1 VSEELLSEELSPY
14 RPASNDAAS
23 KGERTRREKKHWKSV
38 LRQRLIVA
46 TIVVSDVF
54 LASLVWSLAY
64 LLQSIWGN
72 GELNGAAVAAIA
84 PSIAMWVGL
93 RALLGLYPGYGLDS
107 VERLRRHTYSVFAT
121 LAMLT
126 VFSVALQVGDQ
137 LSRRLLMLAFLGLLF
152 STPFIEY
159 LVRWCMKKVK
169 LWGRPVIVLSYENT
183 GTQYLDHLEQE
194 WGLGYK
200 PVALFDYHLRPAGEP
215 FEEAPYEETL
225 ASAMNLGREQGI
237 DTCIFAMPYTRREQL
252 ASMVSVASESFRH
265 VVIIPNLAGVTN
277 SAVTARDLT
286 GIFAVEIKHNLL
298 DPWAQRLKRV
308 LDLFG
313 VVVGGLLI
321 SPLLLAIV
329 VLIKLDSSGPVFYGH
344 RRLGAKGEYF
354 HCWKFRTMS
363 TNAEWSLD
371 EYLQKNTSLQAE
383 WEQNHKL
390 REDPRVTRVGRFLR
404 KLSLDE
410 LPQLWNVL
418 RAEMSLTGPR
428 PIVDAEIPKY
438 KKNYALYKRIKPGM
452 SGFWQVGGR
461 SDTDYEE
468 RVAMDSYYVRNWSVW
483 LDIIILARTVKI
495 VLAGKGAY

>member
-1 VSEELLSEELSPY
+1 
-14 RPASNDAAS
+14 
-23 KGERTRREKKHWKSV
+23 
-38 LRQRLIVA
+38 
-46 TIVVSDVF
+46 
-54 LASLVWSLAY
+54 
-64 LLQSIWGN
+64 
-72 GELNGAAVAAIA
+72 
-84 PSIAMWVGL
+84 
-93 RALLGLYPGYGLDS
+93 
-107 VERLRRHTYSVFAT
+107 
-121 LAMLT
+121 
-126 VFSVALQVGDQ
+126 
-137 LSRRLLMLAFLGLLF
+137 
-152 STPFIEY
+152 
-159 LVRWCMKKVK
+159 
-169 LWGRPVIVLSYENT
+169 
-183 GTQYLDHLEQE
+183 
-194 WGLGYK
+194 
-200 PVALFDYHLRPAGEP
+200 
-215 FEEAPYEETL
+215 
-225 ASAMNLGREQGI
+225 
-237 DTCIFAMPYTRREQL
+237 
-252 ASMVSVASESFRH
+252 MVSVASESFRH
-265 VVIIPNLAGVTN
+265 VVVIPNLAGITN

-313 VVVGGLLI
+313 AVVGGLLI

-354 HCWKFRTMS
+354 RCWKFRTMS
-363 TNAEWSLD
+363 TDAEWLLD
-371 EYLQKNTSLQAE
+371 EHLQRNPDLQAE

-438 KKNYALYKRIKPGM
+438 KKNYALYKRIRPGM

-483 LDIIILARTVKI
+483 LDIIILARTIKI